1 MIHYLARFQRPII
14 NSSKHENTFTHL
26 AQDSSTKQTV
36 VLSLAVDAADKNAAN
51 EVSIGSHIKW
61 IFAEFN
67 MSAET
72 VTVVKTV
79 HWAIRYIPP
88 GQVSSGPN
96 QLFGTDRSYVLKRG
110 MEMLPKDVSTV
121 YKRVFVVKIPRKYV
135 RQQDGGQIVFEY
147 IASSTNTMNACGI
160 FIYKEIN

>member
-1 MIHYLARFQRPII
+1 MARIRPVIVS
-14 NSSKHENTFTHL
+14 NKHEVTFTHL

-36 VLSLAVDAADKNAAN
+36 PLTIAVDAADKNN
-51 EVSIGSHIKW
+51 STEVSIGSRITW
-61 IFAEFN
+61 IFCEFN
-67 MSAET
+67 ISAEA

-79 HWAIRYIPP
+79 HWAIRYIPS

-96 QLFGTDRSYVLKRG
+96 QLFGTDRAFVIKRG

-121 YKRVFVVKIPRKYV
+121 YKRVFTVKVPRKYQ
-135 RQQDGGQIVFEY
+135 RQTDNGSFVFEY
-147 IASSTNTMNACGI
+147 VASSTNTMNACGI